1 MKEADRPEPS
11 RTYFFFNLGCPKN
24 LVDAEKT
31 AYGLEKRG
39 WSRAESPETAALLV
53 ITTCAFI
60 SSAVEESVEEILRVA
75 SARRASQKLAVLG
88 CLVSREGEKLESLF
102 PEVDLFLAVP
112 EMESLAHRADRLFT
126 HAPLPAP
133 CPGPEATGGHGRIL
147 FTPGHTAYLKIAE
160 GCSNRCSYCLI
171 PAIRGVL
178 SSRSRDEILSEA
190 EMLAGAGVREIVVI
204 AQDTGAWGSEPGNVG
219 DLYGMLGDLGSISG
233 IEWIRL
239 MYLHPAHIDPQR
251 ILKLIDGGKVIPYL
265 DLPVQHANDRIL
277 ERMGRRYRKADLS
290 RILADLRS
298 GNPGLVL
305 RTTVMAGFPG
315 ETDDEFAELLDFMA
329 EQRFDHLGVFAWSAE
344 KGTAAARLRGRVDP
358 STVRARMGEI
368 TDLQMEI
375 SQEKM
380 LARVGETLTV
390 LVDGGLPR
398 GEKPSDGVWGTGRF
412 YGQAPEID
420 GLTYLSGSTAA
431 AGNFAKARVTDAE
444 AFDLFAALE

>member
-31 AYGLEKRG
+31 AYSLEKRG
-39 WSRAESPETAALLV
+39 WSRAESPEQAALLV

-60 SSAVEESVEEILRVA
+60 SSAVEESVDEILRVA
-75 SARRASQKLAVLG
+75 SARRPWQKLAVLG
-88 CLVSREGEKLESLF
+88 CLVSREGKKLEPLF

-112 EMESLAHRADRLFT
+112 EMESLALRADGLFT
-126 HAPLPAP
+126 SARPPAP
-133 CPGPEATGGHGRIL
+133 CPGPEESGRHGRIL

-171 PAIRGVL
+171 PAIRGAL
-178 SSRSRDEILSEA
+178 SSRARDGILSEA
-190 EMLAGAGVREIVVI
+190 EMLAGEGVREIIVI
-204 AQDTGAWGSEPGNVG
+204 AQDTGAWGSDAGKDR
-219 DLYGMLGDLGSISG
+219 DLYGMLGDLGSING

-239 MYLHPAHIDPQR
+239 MYLHPAHIDPPR
-251 ILKLIDGGKVIPYL
+251 MLKLIDGGKIIPYL
-265 DLPVQHANDRIL
+265 DLPVQHASDRIL
-277 ERMGRRYRKADLS
+277 ERMGRRYRKEDLS

-298 GNPGLVL
+298 GNHGLVL

-315 ETDDEFAELLDFMA
+315 ETDDEFAELLDFIA

-344 KGTAAARLRGRVDP
+344 KGTAAAKLRGRVDP
-358 STVRARMGEI
+358 STVRARVGEI
-368 TDLQMEI
+368 ADLQMEI

-380 LARVGETLTV
+380 QARIGETITV
-390 LVDGGLPR
+390 LVEGGLPE
-398 GEKPSDGVWGTGRF
+398 GDEPSDGVWGTGRF

-420 GLTYLSGSTAA
+420 GLTYLSGRPAA
-431 AGNFAKARVTDAE
+431 AGSFAKARVTDAE